1 MTMVE
6 KIMRRDIV
14 AARGD
19 DSIVKAWRSM
29 VEQGLSGVP
38 VVDANGWLIGIVTE
52 GDLVRRLI
60 PRRTPR
66 WWDLMFRD
74 REALARDYRKAVG
87 MTVADVMTSAP
98 ASIEPDASVGAAAAL
113 MNAHDIS
120 LLPVVEASV
129 LVGVVTR
136 AAVINEAAWGSE
148 PREQA
153 VSDDQLVQEMHE
165 RMEQEPWLSGRS
177 VHARA
182 DHGIL
187 ELQGLVDSQAERAGV
202 VAMARAIPGCTRVED
217 HVLVR
222 AEVLRRS

>member
-1 MTMVE
+1 MTKVE
-6 KIMRRDIV
+6 KIMRRDVVGVRAEDMIV
-14 AARGD
+14 AAR
-19 DSIVKAWRSM
+19 RLM
-29 VEQGLSGVP
+29 VDQGLSSVP
-38 VVDANGWLIGIVTE
+38 VVHANGGLIGIVTE
-52 GDLVRRLI
+52 SDLIVRLI

-87 MTVADVMTSAP
+87 TTVADVMTSAP

-113 MNAHDIS
+113 MSAHDIS

-165 RMEQEPWLSGRS
+165 RMEEEPWLSGRS